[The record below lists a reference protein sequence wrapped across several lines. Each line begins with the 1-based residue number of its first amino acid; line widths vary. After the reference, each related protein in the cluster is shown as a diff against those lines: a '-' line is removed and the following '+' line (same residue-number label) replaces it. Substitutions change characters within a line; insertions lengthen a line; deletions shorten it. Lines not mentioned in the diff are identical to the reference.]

1 MKTRK
6 EQIKALILVF
16 GMSILFPSVGT
27 GNTETLRLESSPDW
41 QAIAKDF
48 NLARDSV
55 FTLKTGMAEGKAS
68 NTEKNK
74 VAFEV
79 GAGMATYT
87 SKGFGSGFRYGLGL
101 ITHLSNMVAL
111 ELLIERYTVS
121 VEEEAEALG
130 AGKLQVTPL
139 LFNLHLDFTA
149 DKPLI
154 PYALLGVGFYFFHFQ
169 PADLE
174 EGEEQ
179 EEDLVDR
186 FSLLVGGG
194 VEYHVS
200 KKVAFMAEARY
211 CFVKTWMAAVGEI
224 EFEPDEETKITP
236 NSLVLSFGLRYYF

>member
-1 MKTRK
+1 MKTRR
-6 EQIKALILVF
+6 ERIKALLILF
-16 GMSILFPSVGT
+16 GMCILLPSVSMGK
-27 GNTETLRLESSPDW
+27 TEDFRLESSEDW
-41 QAIAKDF
+41 LAITKDF

-55 FTLKTGMAEGKAS
+55 FTLSTGMAD
-68 NTEKNK
+68 EKTTSTNK
-74 VAFEV
+74 NRVAMEIS
-79 GAGMATYT
+79 AGVATYT
-87 SKGFGSGFRYGLGL
+87 SKGYGSGFRYGLGL
-101 ITHLSNMVAL
+101 ITQVSKKVAL
-111 ELLIERYTVS
+111 ELLIERFSVS
-121 VEEEAEALG
+121 VDEEAEALG

-139 LFNLHLDFTA
+139 LFNVLFGFTA

-169 PADLE
+169 PEGLE

-211 CFVKTWMAAVGEI
+211 CFIKTWMQRLDEHHVD
-224 EFEPDEETKITP
+224 PDEQTKITP
-236 NSLVLSFGLRYYF
+236 NSLVLSFGLRFYF